1 MKRTLF
7 PVILTLCAVLSPAC
21 LLLAEEPSAAAP
33 STQAHPKAVFA
44 EVIKDVGR
52 VGKGEKIAHDFVI
65 KNAGDAPLEIT
76 DVKPTCGCTVAEFD
90 HTIPPGGTGKI
101 HAVVDTT
108 DFGGPISKTI
118 YVYTNDPDNAR
129 VELAVKAEVQPYVF
143 VLPGFARFIQPQGS
157 EPGSVE
163 EIMFTG
169 SFDDLE
175 ITKAESPYPFM
186 TVTYRPAREEERREQ
201 GQGKQ
206 WVLTFTVDY
215 KKTPIGTIADFVT
228 VYTNHPKQP
237 IVRIPVSGF
246 VRPMIAVTPP
256 EADFGEIDLSTPQE
270 ARLIVRS
277 FDPAGIQV
285 TSAETDVPGVRVEV
299 TSIEEGKR
307 FALNVTFTP
316 AMAKGDFS
324 GTITLRTT
332 SAITPVVEVPLRGT
346 AI

>member
-1 MKRTLF
+1 M
-7 PVILTLCAVLSPAC
+7 
-21 LLLAEEPSAAAP
+21 
-33 STQAHPKAVFA
+33 
-44 EVIKDVGR
+44 IKDVGK
-52 VGKGEKIAHDFVI
+52 VGKGEKIAQDFVI
-65 KNAGDAPLEIT
+65 KNEGDAPLEIT

-90 HTIPPGGTGKI
+90 HTIAPGGTGKI

-118 YVYTNDPDNAR
+118 FVYTNDPDNAR

-215 KKTPIGTIADFVT
+215 KKTPIGTLADFVT

-270 ARLIVRS
+270 ATADRPQLR
-277 FDPAGIQV
+277 PRGH
-285 TSAETDVPGVRVEV
+285 PGDLGRDRR
-299 TSIEEGKR
+299 TR
-307 FALNVTFTP
+307 RARR
-316 AMAKGDFS
+316 GDLDR
-324 GTITLRTT
+324 GGQTLRPPRHLHPGDGQGRLQRHHHP
-332 SAITPVVEVPLRGT
+332 AHRPAP
-346 AI
+346 